1 MEPLICGLFFF
12 FLNKMFKYL
21 LQIRAFIYHT
31 LQQPFINE

>member
-1 MEPLICGLFFF
+1 MEPLICVSFF

-21 LQIRAFIYHT
+21 LQIKAFIYHT